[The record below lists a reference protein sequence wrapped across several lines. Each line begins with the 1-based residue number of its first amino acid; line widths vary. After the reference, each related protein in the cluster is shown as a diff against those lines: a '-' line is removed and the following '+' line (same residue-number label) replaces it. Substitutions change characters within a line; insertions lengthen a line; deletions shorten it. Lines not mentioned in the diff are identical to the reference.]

1 MKEMECYISQENIK
15 KCFNF
20 MFLQLEKIPES
31 IQKKGEGSSIR
42 NGNMLN
48 FLWKGDFPPFP
59 SATHTRQCQTPLP
72 RAPVGLLIKRF
83 QDSGIKLTW
92 QTDEQWRLVPI

>member
-42 NGNMLN
+42 NSNMLN
-48 FLWKGDFPPFP
+48 FL
-59 SATHTRQCQTPLP
+59 
-72 RAPVGLLIKRF
+72 
-83 QDSGIKLTW
+83 
-92 QTDEQWRLVPI
+92 